1 MSEFKGKR
9 EHVADLVEIARKYNL
24 PAVLNVVKE
33 LEFLRN
39 KVGMQRNTIK
49 KKQHVIDTVNH
60 HNNRLANE
68 NRAAK
73 YALGAKFLEVEELTK
88 KLEGLANDKN

>member
-1 MSEFKGKR
+1 MSEYTGKK
-9 EHVADLVEIARKYNL
+9 VDAVELKAIATNHSL
-24 PAVLNVVKE
+24 DAVRYAALE
-33 LEFLRN
+33 LEWLRN
-39 KVGMQRNTIK
+39 KVGQQRNTIK

-73 YALGAKFLEVEELTK
+73 HALGAKFLEVEELTK
-88 KLEGLANDKN
+88 KLEEKVNDH